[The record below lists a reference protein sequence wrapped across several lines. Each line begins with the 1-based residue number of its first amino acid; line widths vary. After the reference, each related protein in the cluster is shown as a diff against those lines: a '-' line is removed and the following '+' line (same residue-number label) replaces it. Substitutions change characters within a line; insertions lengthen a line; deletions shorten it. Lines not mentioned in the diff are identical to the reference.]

1 MTKFGNIGPMQ
12 LGLASEKMP
21 KHAIAVIAFDRISPF
36 HLAVPCVVFGD
47 VHPGVPPFRLMVCA
61 GEEGRLTTTAGFDVL
76 VRHGLEAL
84 EIADAIIV
92 PVSYTHLTLPTSDLV

>member
-1 MTKFGNIGPMQ
+1 MTKFGNIGPTQ
-12 LGLASEKMP
+12 PGFAGEKMP

-47 VHPGVPPFRLMVCA
+47 VHPGVPSFRLMVCT

-76 VRHGLEAL
+76 VRGRNKASAISHLRAIAAEAHRPSHP
-84 EIADAIIV
+84 A
-92 PVSYTHLTLPTSDLV
+92 